1 MAAFTPADAAAL
13 PPIASA
19 AVGAVLGAAV
29 GDAAGA
35 YLEFAGRP
43 DAAAVATALSMPG
56 GGVWRLSPGQ
66 VSPRSL
72 ALSRSLWARFFTR
85 SPP

>member
-1 MAAFTPADAAAL
+1 MAGFTPADAAAL

-72 ALSRSLWARFFTR
+72 ALSLALGTFFTR